1 MPTEYVR
8 SLTYRINFLGGR
20 ARGESAGEPA
30 GAGREA
36 GPRPGQ
42 GPTRANQGTS
52 SRRSFGLNFEQH
64 VPETVE
70 LYGRKIRRGD
80 KVRFLAPRG
89 STEPESVDVE
99 TRRWRVIRIQ
109 DVDGVPTASLIDI
122 DGDEET
128 TRAVEDL
135 VVVADFRDPIYPGL
149 RSTGKVERG
158 GDKPFHTVINA
169 ENYHALQALMFAYEG
184 KVDAIYIDPP
194 YNSGARDWTYN
205 NDYVDGEDAYRHS
218 KWLAFMERRLKGL
231 AHFSILGGRCSLPR
245 STRTRPVGS
254 AYCSNRRSLPARF
267 RWSRSS
273 STQPAHRSSTSSHEW
288 TNICTSCTSVPRDP
302 YEP

>member
-1 MPTEYVR
+1 MANRLEN
-8 SLTYRINFLGGR
+8 LL
-20 ARGESAGEPA
+20 ARVEKQDPA
-30 GAGREA
+30 LAKDLRE
-36 GPRPGQ
+36 Q
-42 GPTRANQGTS
+42 IKELS

-70 LYGRKIRRGD
+70 LHGRRIRRGD

-99 TRRWRVIRIQ
+99 TRRWRVIRIK

-194 YNSGARDWTYN
+194 YNSRRARL
-205 NDYVDGEDAYRHS
+205 ELQQR
-218 KWLAFMERRLKGL
+218 LRR
-231 AHFSILGGRCSLPR
+231 C
-245 STRTRPVGS
+245 
-254 AYCSNRRSLPARF
+254 
-267 RWSRSS
+267 
-273 STQPAHRSSTSSHEW
+273 
-288 TNICTSCTSVPRDP
+288 
-302 YEP
+302 